1 MSTMTRIILAFFL
14 VCTTISV
21 FGQNKKAY
29 DLFQKGFYD
38 EVVKFY
44 DAKHLEKEDAILLTK
59 SLLRLGKNERALE
72 ISGMLYNENPEDEDA
87 FGNFYQALTYDS
99 RYGEAYDLVESKQ
112 TSYSEAFRDSMYKD
126 IEKLMIWQ
134 YEVRDIEITPEKS
147 INTSD
152 SEYSPL
158 IHNNR
163 IYYCI
168 LNTNEMMSDERYDIR
183 ASKVSKEDV
192 TDEEKNSSFS
202 LSGLKSSKQNNLGP
216 FCIYENSIYYTVSD
230 DGFKLFFASDMPGG
244 YGMMDIYVSYST
256 GTGWGTPINLGPWVN
271 TPGNEVFP
279 FHQDDKIYFSSDG
292 LDTYG
297 GLDIFS
303 VDDDD
308 NLENVVNLNKP
319 INSPFDDFGINLIH
333 ADKGYFSSDRPGGS
347 GLDDIYSFQLR
358 VEDEEPKITG
368 IMEQRGLAI
377 ANQEVFLVDNDG
389 NILEITTTDENGAFT
404 FNRQPDPG
412 KYGIQ
417 LAQEPED
424 SSNISLSITDEA
436 GNVKD
441 KLAMNSKGVFVFE
454 MFALDEV
461 DELSK
466 FADYDTNPY
475 MIELIGEVYK
485 NKPGDLQGKYNI
497 EIMDEDYNEL
507 DYVQTDA
514 EGAFEADNLPY
525 GQRFIMQIES
535 SDPNLKMVI
544 MDKDR
549 NVIQELYSAGNNMFA
564 YQHVGDPEDLIALVG
579 SNNTTD
585 IVMKNEAIKIP
596 NIYYAYDSSKL
607 NGRAKRSLDALVET
621 LKNNR
626 EIYIE
631 LLSHT
636 DSRGTAKSNQILSQQ
651 RAKSARNYLIKKGI
665 KAKRITAKGYGW
677 NKLLINCENN
687 SCSEEDH
694 AKNRRTEFQIV
705 SN

>member
-59 SLLRLGKNERALE
+59 SLLHLGKNERALE

-230 DGFKLFFASDMPGG
+230 KNFKGNNKLNIIKATLNENGKIIEEDQLEICDKSYNVAHPAISKDGFKLFFASDMPGG

-308 NLENVVNLNKP
+308 NLENV
-319 INSPFDDFGINLIH
+319 
-333 ADKGYFSSDRPGGS
+333 

-631 LLSHT
+631 LLKDT
-636 DSRGTAKSNQILSQQ
+636 VGTN
-651 RAKSARNYLIKKGI
+651 
-665 KAKRITAKGYGW
+665 
-677 NKLLINCENN
+677 
-687 SCSEEDH
+687 
-694 AKNRRTEFQIV
+694 F
-705 SN
+705 